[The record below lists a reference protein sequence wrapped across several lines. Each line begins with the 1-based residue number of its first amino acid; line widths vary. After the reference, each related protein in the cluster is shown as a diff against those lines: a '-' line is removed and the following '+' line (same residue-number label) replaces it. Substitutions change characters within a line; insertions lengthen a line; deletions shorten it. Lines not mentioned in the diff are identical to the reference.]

1 MMGNQSIYQCA
12 ILTSIHTNAGA
23 IAALQT
29 LRSIDSDMTSTQARV
44 SSGLRIQTAADDAAY
59 WSISTTM
66 KSDNGAMSAISD
78 ALGFAAAKVD
88 TAYMG
93 LSAVIDILGDFKAK
107 LVAAKEPGVD
117 KGKIQK
123 ELSELKQQ
131 VQSVA
136 QSSSFSGQNWLVT
149 DISNIYDYDLNA
161 APSAA
166 SFARSASGS
175 VSVKTMNIHLSDVSL
190 FNSTGGGL
198 LQADARDL
206 ETLGGMRNL
215 SPGTTPPTAIDSTPY
230 DGNQGAGWMYPSRS
244 MGVAGSFRLNDFPV
258 GSPLDFNAP
267 GAQISFDIILDKEDT
282 NPHGY
287 TGTMADL
294 DELPGPYYP
303 GYSKTITINK
313 AVIDAYNA
321 ALGGIISTNTDFAGV
336 LNSVLNAE
344 GAFVSANA
352 IIQDPPG
359 SGPWVH
365 DKKTMT
371 ISTNQIHGDGSY
383 VEIANLSS
391 VAVGTGGLTTGF
403 KYGTR
408 GSGMELS
415 FQQFIVHEDGDNED
429 GVNINFSFSL
439 NGAPPKSYSFDRT
452 YVNTLFGKDSGK
464 VETAGEMAT
473 LLNSLLAPDWPD
485 LIIAANSATTVM
497 MKSDPALDR
506 TWGSGTDINF
516 DQIRVSIE
524 PIPTINFL
532 DIDIA
537 QNPDKLD
544 SYIAYI
550 DIVSERITDG
560 ATALGAFQ
568 SRIDMQS
575 DFAFEL
581 MSIIDKGIG
590 RLVDADMN
598 EESTRLKA
606 LQTQEQLGVQA
617 LQIANS
623 NSENIMALFR

>member
-1 MMGNQSIYQCA
+1 M
-12 ILTSIHTNAGA
+12 TSIHTNAGA

-29 LRSIDSDMTSTQARV
+29 LRSIDSDMTATQGRV
-44 SSGLRIQTAADDAAY
+44 SSGLRVQTAADNAAY
-59 WSISTTM
+59 WSIGTTM
-66 KSDNGAMSAISD
+66 RSDNRAMSAVAD

-88 TAYMG
+88 TAYTG
-93 LSAVIDILGDFKAK
+93 LNAVVDILGDFKAK

-117 KGKIQK
+117 KQKIQK
-123 ELSELKQQ
+123 ELSEYKQQ
-131 VQSVA
+131 VWSVA
-136 QSSSFSGQNWLVT
+136 QSASFNGQNWLVT
-149 DISNIYDYDLNA
+149 DIANIYDYDLNA
-161 APSAA
+161 ATSAA
-166 SFARSASGS
+166 SFTRNASGG
-175 VSVKTMNIHLSDVSL
+175 VSVKTMNVHLSDVSL

-215 SPGTTPPTAIDSTPY
+215 TTSINPPTTIDSTPY
-230 DGNQGAGWMYPSRS
+230 DGNQGSGWMYPSGS
-244 MGVAGSFRLNDFPV
+244 IGVAGSFRLNDFPV
-258 GSPLDFNAP
+258 GSSLDFNTP

-287 TGTMADL
+287 TGTQADL
-294 DELPGPYYP
+294 NELPGPYYP
-303 GYSKTITINK
+303 GYSKTITIDK
-313 AVIDAYNA
+313 AVIDAYDA
-321 ALGGIISTNTDFAGV
+321 ALGGVITTNTQFAGV

-344 GAFVSANA
+344 GAYVSANS
-352 IIQDPPG
+352 IVQDPPG

-365 DKKTMT
+365 DKKTMI

-383 VEIANLSS
+383 VEIANLTS
-391 VAVGTGGLTTGF
+391 VAVGTGGLTNGF
-403 KYGTR
+403 DYGTR
-408 GSGMELS
+408 GSGMELN
-415 FQQFIVHEDGDNED
+415 FQQFIVHQDGDNED
-429 GVNINFSFSL
+429 GVDIHFSFSL

-464 VETAGEMAT
+464 VETSAEMAT
-473 LLNSLLAPDWPD
+473 LLNSLLAPDWPG

-506 TWGSGTDINF
+506 TWGSGTRIAF

-532 DIDIA
+532 EIDIA
-537 QNPDKLD
+537 QNPAKLD
-544 SYIAYI
+544 SYIDYI
-550 DIVSERITDG
+550 DIVSERIIDG

-575 DFAFEL
+575 DFAAEL

-606 LQTQEQLGVQA
+606 LQTQEQLGIQA